1 MTEATIIIAV
11 YNHWNWLRVILDAL
25 GRQSVRDFEVVVA
38 DDGSKPEIG
47 LNIEQLRPQLPFAIK
62 HVWHEDR
69 GWRKNII
76 LNRAVE
82 ASCGK
87 VIIFLDGDCVPHQRF
102 VEDHLAA
109 HRSCR
114 AFSGRRAEIPAVVSA
129 MAEAGEISTLP
140 RLKRALRRHFVATCR
155 THRPFRYVRLPLVG
169 GKLLAKRRRHAIL
182 GCNFS
187 IDRPLLLELN
197 GFDERYLAPGWGE
210 DSDVDL
216 RLENMGVDVLVAGHN
231 ALVYHR
237 CHKHFDLNYPENI
250 ALLEENRKGR
260 VTRTPHGIIKEQR

>member
-47 LNIEQLRPQLPFAIK
+47 LNIEQLRPQLPFDIK
-62 HVWHEDR
+62 HCRHEDR

-87 VIIFLDGDCVPHQRF
+87 VIIFLDGDCVPHHRF

-114 AFSGRRAEIPAVVSA
+114 VFAGRRAEIPAVVSA

-140 RLKRALRRHFVATCR
+140 QLKNALRRHFVAVWR
-155 THRPFRYVRLPLVG
+155 THRPLRHVRLPLVG
-169 GKLLAKRRRHAIL
+169 GKLLLKRFRHSIL

-187 IDRPLLLELN
+187 IDRSLLLDLN
-197 GFDERYLAPGWGE
+197 GFDERYLAPGTGE
-210 DSDVDL
+210 DTDVDV
-216 RLENMGVDVLVAGHN
+216 RLENMGVDVMVASYN
-231 ALVYHR
+231 AIQYHR
-237 CHKHFDLNYPENI
+237 CHKHFDLKVEANL
-250 ALLEENRKGR
+250 ALLEENRRGG
-260 VTRTPHGIIKEQR
+260 VVRTPYGIIKEQD

>member
-47 LNIEQLRPQLPFAIK
+47 LNIEQLRPQLPFDIK
-62 HVWHEDR
+62 HCRHEDK

-114 AFSGRRAEIPAVVSA
+114 VFAGRRAEIPAVVSA

-140 RLKRALRRHFVATCR
+140 QLKNALRRHFVAVCR
-155 THRPFRYVRLPLVG
+155 THRPLRYVRLPLVG
-169 GKLLAKRRRHAIL
+169 GKLLLKRNQYSIL

-187 IDRPLLLELN
+187 IERALLLELN
-197 GFDERYLAPGWGE
+197 GFDERYLAPGTGE
-210 DSDVDL
+210 DTDVEV
-216 RLENMGVDVLVAGHN
+216 RLQNMGENVMVTGHN

-237 CHKHFDLNYPENI
+237 CHKRLELNQPSNF
-250 ALLEENRKGR
+250 ALLADNRSGK
-260 VTRTPHGIIKEQR
+260 VVRTPYGIIKEQD